1 MTTYTS
7 IYEIAEAID
16 GGLNSEEVAQALGV
30 TTPHRQEVLVCGLQE
45 DFGIYAPMMN
55 SDENYL
61 IADTDDLFSEHLK
74 GQGAFTVCRIFTP
87 ENEMFDE
94 EEVTVEQLGEFND
107 FETALAA
114 FVSAVNV
121 AANLKAELE
130 AFAARINQ
138 LLPDDR
144 SVVVFDDIE
153 DEAAYMMIV
162 QIENGNVV
170 EDIGYNISHSLSGTD
185 CSYAD
190 AGDYPTIKLG
200 STDAEVAAN
209 ISALTF

>member
-16 GGLNSEEVAQALGV
+16 GGLNSEEVAQALNI
-30 TTPHRQEVLVCGLQE
+30 TASAQEILVCGLQE
-45 DFGIYAPMMN
+45 DFGIYVPLIN
-55 SDENYL
+55 DQNYL

-87 ENEMFDE
+87 ENEMFDQ
-94 EEVTVEQLGEFND
+94 EEVEVEQLGEFND

-114 FVSAVNV
+114 FVSAINT

-162 QIENGNVV
+162 KVENGNVV
-170 EDIGYNISHSLSGTD
+170 EDIGYSISHSLSGTD

-190 AGDYPTIKLG
+190 AGDYPTIELG
-200 STDAEVAAN
+200 KTDEEVAAN
-209 ISALTF
+209 IAALTF